1 MLTLLWLSLLAASTA
16 APDTNSLGMNFVT
29 VPAGKFIMGSAG
41 YGENFDERPAH
52 RVYISKPFR
61 MAATEV
67 TNAQYEQF
75 DPSHR
80 TLRGKQGFSKA
91 DNEAVIFV
99 NYEQATAFCAWL
111 TKKEGKPY
119 RLPTEAEWEYAGRAG
134 TLTPFVTGDG
144 LDKAYQKQQE
154 TVWAPK
160 PVPLTVAQT
169 PPNAWGLYDM
179 HGNVEE
185 WCHDWYGPYQAAPQT
200 DPVGRATGQ
209 FRVTRGGSHST
220 PARYLR
226 SANRLGV
233 IPQDRHYLVGFRV
246 VQADLPISSPLPA
259 ATLPTLQQQVKQK
272 PFIWKKET
280 KVFFKEPIPYVL
292 KPTDTTTPFYGHN
305 HCPALTWCANGD
317 LLAIW
322 FSTDEEAGREMTI
335 LGSRLRAGQ
344 QAWDPAS
351 EFYKVPDRNMTG
363 SSLFHDGRG
372 TLYHT
377 NGVEAAGSWENLAMT
392 LRTSANN
399 GATWTSARLIAPEHQ
414 RRNQVIAGMFMTQE
428 GWLVQPTDASPWGT
442 GGSTLHISRDRGETW
457 EPTYQGEPISA
468 FVTGQTGPMIAG
480 IHAGV
485 VQLRDGSLLALGRGD
500 NLPGEGTRPRMPMS
514 RSKDGGMTWTYAP
527 SEFPPIAGGQRL
539 VLRRLHEGPLLLV
552 SFTNHPYA
560 VTEEAD
566 KGMIFT
572 NAAKKPYKGY
582 GLYAALSYDDGKTWP
597 VKKLLTDGPSRLL
610 DGGAWTG
617 FFELDATHAEPRGY
631 LAATQTPDNV
641 IHLISSHQHYRFTL
655 PWLQEKARA
664 PLPLGND

>member
-1 MLTLLWLSLLAASTA
+1 MFTLLWLSLFAASA
-16 APDTNSLGMNFVT
+16 SAPDTNSLGMKLVN

-41 YGENFDERPAH
+41 YGENFDEHPAH

-75 DPSHR
+75 DPGHR
-80 TLRGKQGFSKA
+80 ALRGKQGFSKA
-91 DNEAVIFV
+91 DDEAVIFI

-119 RLPTEAEWEYAGRAG
+119 RLPTEAEWEYACRAG

-144 LDKAYQKQQE
+144 LDKALQKQQE
-154 TVWAPK
+154 TVWTPK

-185 WCHDWYGPYQAAPQT
+185 WCHDWYGPYEAAAQT
-200 DPVGRATGQ
+200 DPVGRVTGQ

-220 PARYLR
+220 PVRYLR
-226 SANRLGV
+226 SANRLGM
-233 IPQDRHYLVGFRV
+233 IPQDSQYLVGFRV
-246 VQADLPISSPLPA
+246 VQADLPSTLPLAKVPLPG
-259 ATLPTLQQQVKQK
+259 LQQRVKQM
-272 PFIWKKET
+272 PFVWKKET
-280 KVFFKEPIPYVL
+280 KPFFKVPIPYVL
-292 KPTDTTTPFYGHN
+292 KPTDSTTPFYGHN

-317 LLAIW
+317 LLVIW
-322 FSTDEEAGREMTI
+322 FSTDDEAGREMTI
-335 LGSRLRAGQ
+335 LGSRLRSDSQ
-344 QAWDPAS
+344 TWDPAS
-351 EFYKVPDRNMTG
+351 EFFKVPDRNMTG
-363 SSLFHDGRG
+363 SSLFHDGQG

-392 LRTSANN
+392 LRTSTDN
-399 GATWTSARLIAPEHQ
+399 GATWTPARLIAPEHQ

-442 GGSTLHISRDRGETW
+442 GGSALHISRDQGKTW
-457 EPTYQGEPISA
+457 EPTYQGETTTP
-468 FVTGQTGPMIAG
+468 FVIGQTGPMIAG

-485 VQLRDGSLLALGRGD
+485 VQVRDDSLLALGRGD
-500 NLPGEGTRPRMPMS
+500 NLPGPEGTGPRMPMS
-514 RSKDGGMTWTYAP
+514 RSTDGGKTWTYAP
-527 SEFPPIAGGQRL
+527 SELPPIAGGQRL
-539 VLRRLHEGPLLLV
+539 VLRRLNEGPLLLV
-552 SFTNHPYA
+552 SFTNHPYT

-572 NAAKKPYKGY
+572 DAAEKSYKGY
-582 GLYAALSYDDGKTWP
+582 GLYAALSFDEGQTWP
-597 VKKLLTDGPSRLL
+597 VKKLLTDGQSRFL

-617 FFELDATHAEPRGY
+617 FFEMDATHAEPRGY

-641 IHLISSHQHYRFTL
+641 IHLISSQQHYRLTL
-655 PWLQEKARA
+655 PWLLEKAKV
-664 PLPLGND
+664 PLSD